1 MNESSNDKD
10 KNGNGDGSDYDK
22 LSKQDLIR
30 LIKTK
35 DVELNHLRKSL
46 EKQSFDPSIFLNT
59 KIRDLFWDKIRTSED
74 FSAEKMDLMSKMQT
88 EAEKKIKIIGEKEKE
103 ITNLEEEKN
112 RLSDLKSVND
122 QLQGKVQELEND
134 LKVRRKK
141 EEAIHSKNHHLLRAN
156 EILQMKVD
164 EYERRIDIV
173 EKYFIEEKEEY
184 TKERKR
190 LSRRIQQMTS
200 QRSNKKAVLKITTE
214 FRASEVF
221 YSNTNKDN
229 IEQIILRFNTVS
241 AESAKYI
248 ELLTL
253 VKEFHQLVLQE
264 LKEINEKGV
273 INKEDRIEKDKVE
286 SMLSLLTSEK
296 MCSNYIK
303 GLLSKEIHVFKFTI
317 EFLIGLGN
325 DFLKEKHTLFEDDL
339 IVSRLC
345 QDLRVYTN
353 FENKKKILHLIT
365 QMINHSDKF
374 TSTFVTL
381 GGVQILISEFSSY
394 KDPVFINSEYFCHLL
409 MVMKKMLPN
418 EMEFAEFVNIDVLTY
433 FVKLLSECYSKN
445 SLFEILQ
452 ILNYLASK
460 SNIRK
465 RLLHLKIF
473 KRVINFYEDSWRN
486 KDFKLLFYV
495 FLLMGKFTREEGF
508 KTQLISHFEIQNDV
522 STLFEPFKEEN
533 SHLTTEEI
541 KCATLEIIRNLIM
554 ANSPQKMRE
563 VLVKSSFL
571 KSAIQVCMNDE
582 SILLKNLA
590 LDCLISV
597 KDFVIK
603 DILRLD
609 DIIINL
615 EKLYDTKDSSIQ
627 SKTLLFVSWGLKNK
641 CIDKAII
648 KQEFI
653 IKVVSGSLLS
663 LEVGEAAKFRKE
675 FLSIYLMLDESNWRE
690 TILSVRYFES
700 LVTARIAKTKTTIKA
715 WFNSI
720 VLVLDSPHLSNLF
733 KSNPNYIKFI
743 WIEITENIKEY
754 TIEVLLVVR
763 ACLNLESFR
772 SKFQDM
778 VFISLLISNFVA
790 IERTIKSD
798 SILFVCYEIVHYL
811 GVSSNVGKDVILKNK
826 QLHEAIRRRLKE
838 TEEVCKIIVRI
849 LHPIII
855 GFDKTDLTLLCD
867 RELISGLNL
876 LTTKLKE
883 YEIAGFLI
891 DINKALVSKGLI
903 LPNELKIDPT
913 SLTMET
919 GKVELGTRFKPKV
932 TLCDDVIDQMIERF
946 KQDYIDAQT
955 NE

>member
-1 MNESSNDKD
+1 MSEGSEKD
-10 KNGNGDGSDYDK
+10 KMGTTDTMDYDK

-30 LIKTK
+30 MIKTK
-35 DVELNHLRKSL
+35 DVELNHLRKSM

-59 KIRDLFWDKIRTSED
+59 KIRDLFWDKVRTSEH
-74 FSAEKMDLMSKMQT
+74 FSAERMELMSKMQT
-88 EAEKKIKIIGEKEKE
+88 EVQKSLKIIGEKEKE
-103 ITNLEEEKN
+103 IVALEEERN
-112 RLSDLKSVND
+112 RFSDLKNAND
-122 QLQGKVQELEND
+122 QLQGKIQELEND
-134 LKVRRKK
+134 LRSRRKK
-141 EEAIHSKNHHLLRAN
+141 EESLHSQNHHMTRTN
-156 EILQMKVD
+156 EILKMKVD
-164 EYERRIDIV
+164 EYERRIDMV
-173 EKYFIEEKEEY
+173 EKHFIEEKEEY
-184 TKERKR
+184 GKERKR
-190 LSRRIQQMTS
+190 LSKRIQQMTS
-200 QRSNKKAVLKITTE
+200 QRSNKKAILKITSE

-221 YSNTNKDN
+221 YSNNNKDN
-229 IEQIILRFNTVS
+229 IENIILRFNTVS
-241 AESAKYI
+241 AESTKYI

-253 VKEFHQLVLQE
+253 VREFHQLVLQE
-264 LKEINEKGV
+264 IKEINEKGV

-286 SMLSLLTSEK
+286 GMLALLTSQK
-296 MCSNYIK
+296 MCNNYIK
-303 GLLSKEIHVFKFTI
+303 GLLSKDLHVFKFTI
-317 EFLIGLGN
+317 EFLIGLGD
-325 DFLKEKHTLFEDDL
+325 DFLRDKHQLFEDDL

-345 QDLRVYTN
+345 QDLRTYTN
-353 FENKKKILHLIT
+353 FENKKKVLHLIT

-374 TSTFVTL
+374 TRTFVAL
-381 GGVQILISEFSSY
+381 GGVQILIAEFSSY

-409 MVMKKMLPN
+409 MVMKKMLPS
-418 EMEFAEFVNIDVLTY
+418 EQDFADFVNIEVLTY
-433 FVKLLSECYSKN
+433 FVKLLSECYNKN

-473 KRVINFYEDSWRN
+473 KRVINFYEESWRN

-554 ANSPQKMRE
+554 STSTQKMRE
-563 VLVKSSFL
+563 ILVKSSFL

-582 SILLKNLA
+582 SLLLKNLA

-603 DILRLD
+603 DTLRLD

-615 EKLYDTKDSSIQ
+615 EKLYDTKDSAIQ

-641 CIDKAII
+641 CIDKSVI

-675 FLSIYLMLDESNWRE
+675 FLALYLMLDEPNWRE
-690 TILSVRYFES
+690 TILSVKYFES
-700 LVTARIAKTKTTIKA
+700 LITARIAKTKTTIKA
-715 WFNSI
+715 WLNSI
-720 VLVLDSPHLSNLF
+720 VLVIDSVHLNNLF

-743 WIEITENIKEY
+743 WIEITENVKDY
-754 TIEVLLVVR
+754 TLEVLLVVR
-763 ACLNLESFR
+763 ACLNLEPFR
-772 SKFQDM
+772 AKFQDM
-778 VFISLLISNFVA
+778 VFISLLISNFVN
-790 IERTIKSD
+790 IERSIKSD
-798 SILFVCYEIVHYL
+798 NLLFVCYEIIHYL
-811 GVSSNVGKDVILKNK
+811 GSTNNIGKDVILKNK
-826 QLHEAIRRRLKE
+826 GLHEAIRRRLKE
-838 TEEVCKIIVRI
+838 TEEVCKVIVRL
-849 LHPIII
+849 LHPIIL
-855 GFDKTDLTLLCD
+855 GFEKTDLTLLCD

-876 LTTKLKE
+876 VASKLKE
-883 YEIAGFLI
+883 FDIAGFLI

-903 LPNELKIDPT
+903 LPDEMRIDPT
-913 SLTMET
+913 LNIET
-919 GKVELGTRFKPKV
+919 GKVELGTRFKPRL
-932 TLCDDVIDQMIERF
+932 TLCDDVIDQMMDRF
-946 KQDYIDAQT
+946 KQDYIDSQT